1 MIDFSHFNSIFEL
14 TSYFSSEARCKKVIF
29 ESRWD
34 KHDVVCPFCGEHH
47 CTNRTDGRFHCSHC
61 KANFSVTVGTIFENT
76 KIPLVKWFLA
86 MYLISSHKKGIS
98 SVQLAKD
105 IHVTQKT
112 AWFILHKVRTLYVQN
127 DSDNN
132 LHGIVECD
140 EMYLGGRE
148 TNKHEAKRTEKTQG
162 RSTKTKTPIFGMAMV
177 WHTKEV
183 SKSGKDYWQR
193 HSLVNA
199 MKVADAKASTLIPII
214 EQFVVEGSTIVTD
227 ELSAYNALD
236 KNKYNHVFVKHG
248 EKEFVVGCYST
259 NGIEGFWGHFKR
271 MVFGTYHF
279 VSKTYLERYI
289 DEAVFRFNTKEM
301 NESERFN
308 YMFSKAMGT
317 CYYKDVKVSMAA

>member
-14 TSYFSSEARCKKVIF
+14 TSYFNSEEKCKKVIF
-29 ESRWD
+29 ESRWN

-47 CTNRTDGRFHCSHC
+47 CTTRTDGRFHCSHC

-86 MYLISSHKKGIS
+86 MYLISCHKKGIS
-98 SVQLAKD
+98 SVQLATD

-112 AWFILHKVRTLYVQN
+112 AWYILHKVRTLYKQVDNVQ
-127 DSDNN
+127 
-132 LHGIVECD
+132 LYGLVECD

-148 TNKHEAKRTEKTQG
+148 TNKHESKKTAKTQG
-162 RSTKTKTPIFGMAMV
+162 RSTKTKTPIFGMTMV
-177 WHTKEV
+177 WKTEDVNELTGEVKEKTHTYEV
-183 SKSGKDYWQR
+183 
-193 HSLVNA
+193 A
-199 MKVADAKASTLIPII
+199 MKVQDTKASTLIPII
-214 EQFVVEGSTIVTD
+214 NHFVAEGSTIVTD
-227 ELSAYNALD
+227 ELSAYNTLD
-236 KNKYNHVFVKHG
+236 KSKYNHVFVRHG

-301 NESERFN
+301 SESDRFS

-317 CYYKDVKVSMAA
+317 CYYKDVKISMAA

>member
-14 TSYFSSEARCKKVIF
+14 TSYFNSEEKCKKVIF
-29 ESRWD
+29 ESRWN

-47 CTNRTDGRFHCSHC
+47 CTTRTDGRFHCSHC

-86 MYLISSHKKGIS
+86 MYLISCHKKGIS
-98 SVQLAKD
+98 SVQLATD

-112 AWFILHKVRTLYVQN
+112 AWYILHKVRTLYKQVDNVQ
-127 DSDNN
+127 
-132 LHGIVECD
+132 LYGLVECD

-148 TNKHEAKRTEKTQG
+148 TNKHESKKTAKTQG
-162 RSTKTKTPIFGMAMV
+162 RSTKTKTPIFGMTMV
-177 WHTKEV
+177 WKTEDVNELTGEVKEKTHTYEV
-183 SKSGKDYWQR
+183 
-193 HSLVNA
+193 A
-199 MKVADAKASTLIPII
+199 MKVQDTKASTLIPII
-214 EQFVVEGSTIVTD
+214 NHFVAEGSTIVTD

-236 KNKYNHVFVKHG
+236 SKKYNHVFVRHG

-279 VSKTYLERYI
+279 VSKAYLERYI

-301 NESERFN
+301 SESERFS

-317 CYYKDVKVSMAA
+317 CYYKDVKISMAA